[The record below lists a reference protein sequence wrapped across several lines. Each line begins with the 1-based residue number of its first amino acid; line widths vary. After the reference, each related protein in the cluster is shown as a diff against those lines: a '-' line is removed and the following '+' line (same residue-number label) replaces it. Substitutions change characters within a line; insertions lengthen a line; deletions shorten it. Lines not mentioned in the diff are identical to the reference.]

1 MGNKWFEDCNGDMV
15 KVFGLV
21 DPNTKD
27 DPLIVWS
34 VGVMLENGNLV
45 FPMVLYDKY
54 INPYFEDI
62 DGAEKSL
69 RRIVVAEGFSTVW
82 MD

>member
-34 VGVMLENGNLV
+34 IGVYYNTLCFKDNRNL
-45 FPMVLYDKY
+45 K
-54 INPYFEDI
+54 
-62 DGAEKSL
+62 
-69 RRIVVAEGFSTVW
+69 
-82 MD
+82 

>member
-1 MGNKWFEDCNGDMV
+1 MENKWFEDCNGDMV
-15 KVFGLV
+15 KVFGV
-21 DPNTKD
+21 VHHSTKN

-34 VGVMLENGNLV
+34 VGVILENGNIM

-54 INPYFEDI
+54 MNTYFEDI
-62 DGAEKSL
+62 DDAEEYL
-69 RRIVVAEGFSTVW
+69 RRIVDAEGFSTVW

>member
-1 MGNKWFEDCNGDMV
+1 MENKWFEDCNGDMV

-21 DPNTKD
+21 LPNTKD
-27 DPLIVWS
+27 NPLIVWN
-34 VGVMLENGNLV
+34 VGVILENENIV

-54 INPYFEDI
+54 MNTCFEDI
-62 DGAEKSL
+62 DDAEEYL
-69 RRIVVAEGFSTVW
+69 RRIVDAEGFSTVW